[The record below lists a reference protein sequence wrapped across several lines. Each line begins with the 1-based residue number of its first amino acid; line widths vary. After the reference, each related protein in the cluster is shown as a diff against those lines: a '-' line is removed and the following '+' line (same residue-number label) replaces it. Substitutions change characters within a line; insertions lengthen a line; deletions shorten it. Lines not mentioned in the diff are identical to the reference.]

1 MSPSL
6 PDWICRPSLRT
17 ALIAIVMV
25 VLLPT
30 LGVGAMAMWHA
41 GQTLRS
47 LTEQRLQEGAHIIG
61 QSASAEIE
69 MTGRLLHGLAA
80 QGHSFDTDGLVLYRL
95 QSDGQGGYVLPAIQ
109 EPMVAQLVLEAAL
122 SGKMQVS
129 NLLPRRLDND
139 PFRVAMAYP
148 ELPVGDHLDV
158 AVALDHPSTLLR
170 TLAMQPSDDKAIL
183 AITDGSGRILARSV
197 DADSHLGRVVPDWD
211 LLEEQR
217 AETGTIRVSTFEG
230 SEIIFSYQRI
240 AGTPG
245 WTTVVGEAAHSF
257 DKRWQMP
264 LYTMLIASGLTVL
277 VALVLAVLVVRG
289 VLVPINLLVKRSK
302 LVSNS
307 DSAALEAQ
315 EMDLE
320 VPPARIAEFETL
332 RIALDDAETELRRR
346 IAQSRLAEQQ
356 ARDAL
361 AALEHTE
368 ALARIGSWTLD
379 LSSGRFEA
387 SAMLRTL
394 NDTPEGAPD
403 PTVEDL
409 EHVLSGD
416 DYRRLK
422 AAIDRCLQTGENYAL
437 EMEHL
442 RRDGTRF
449 PAFVRGQAI
458 RDAQGEIVKLAG
470 SLQDVSESRE
480 QSARLTALADNLP
493 SGAIFRLIR
502 DDAAQLHVDYV
513 SGGIEGL
520 TGLAPADLTHEPER
534 LLMAIH
540 PDDREDLLQ
549 ILFEAQ
555 TEGTVLDRE
564 FRFIRP
570 DGREIWVRTRAVMRA
585 LGSTTTV
592 WDGVAID
599 ISSERQAIDALREA
613 KQAAETAERAKS
625 DFLATMS
632 HEIRTPMNSVI
643 GMTRLALQTQ
653 LDPKQ
658 RAYLEK
664 INDSASILLGIINDI
679 LDFSKIE
686 AGSMDLERST
696 FRLEQVLDTVSAVTA
711 LRAEEKGLEL
721 TFAVAEGTPHL
732 WRGDSLRLA
741 QVLTNLIGNAV
752 KFTEQGD
759 VLMRV
764 SLPQQAARAGG
775 GQLLAFEVRDTGIGL
790 TQDQIAGL
798 FQPFSQADAATARKY
813 GGTGLG
819 LAICRR
825 IVELMGGEIWVESRL
840 GQGSSFHFTVELEP
854 LLEEPTPCASLSK
867 GLAARRVLI
876 VDDNDTARDVLCQM
890 VEGFGMEAVPA
901 ASGAEALAALR
912 LADRE
917 ERSFDIVLSDWR
929 MPEMDG
935 LELAREI
942 RRDKRLLNMP
952 AVLMVTAY
960 GHQLVMS
967 EAAKVNLQGVLL
979 KPVTRSMIFNTVL
992 DVLAQDGGAAKS
1004 RRIAPLSGPR
1014 LTHEDFRSVL
1024 AGRHVLVV
1032 DDNALNRE
1040 VASEFLELVGVH
1052 VTTATDGREAIDAL
1066 RLDDYDAVLMD
1077 VHMSHMNG
1085 LEAIREIRR
1094 DPYWKN
1100 LPVIALTAQARVED
1114 QRASLEAGMS
1124 AHLTKP
1130 LDEQALYLR
1139 LAQFISAVDS
1149 GGPVVA
1155 EISDS
1160 LAESYDADLDKLA
1173 HRFGGSTDRLQR
1185 FLSGF
1190 LRDLGD
1196 MEAVFDLLMSQG
1208 DIAAI
1213 AEFAHRVKGG
1223 VGYVKADAL
1232 FSMAGSVEHA
1242 ARRGDR
1248 AAVDAAAP
1256 EFRGL
1261 MRDCVERVQR
1271 FAEQITAK
1279 DPVAQSGGAMAERL
1293 QLALSLAEEALGP
1306 VQASDFA
1313 ANTLLAQLKDALGPH
1328 PLGAK
1333 AEQVQELFDELDLD
1347 AAQGLLRQVIAAI
1360 VAEMSAEVS

>member
-1 MSPSL
+1 MPTSL
-6 PDWICRPSLRT
+6 PDWIRRPSLRT

-25 VLLPT
+25 VLLPA
-30 LGVGAMAMWHA
+30 LGVVGMSMWHA
-41 GQTLRS
+41 GQTLRR
-47 LTEQRLQEGAHIIG
+47 LTEERLQEGAHILG
-61 QSASAEIE
+61 QSTSAEIAA
-69 MTGRLLHGLAA
+69 TGRLLHGMAA
-80 QGHSFDTDGLVLYRL
+80 QGTAFDSEDMTLYRL
-95 QSDGQGGYVLPAIQ
+95 QSDGAGGYLLPAIQ
-109 EPMVAQLVLEAAL
+109 EPIVAQLVLDAAL
-122 SGKMQVS
+122 SGKMKVS
-129 NLLPRRLDND
+129 DLLPRRQDSD
-139 PFRVAMAYP
+139 PFRVAIAYP
-148 ELPVGDHLDV
+148 ELPQGDVIDV
-158 AVALDHPSTLLR
+158 AVALDHPATMLR
-170 TLAMQPSDDKAIL
+170 TLAMHPTQDHAVL
-183 AITDGSGRILARSV
+183 AVVDGAGRILARSV
-197 DADSHLGRVVPDWD
+197 DAATHLGRVVPDWD
-211 LLEEQR
+211 LLQ
-217 AETGTIRVSTFEG
+217 AQDSDTGTIRATTFEG
-230 SEIIFSYQRI
+230 RKVIFSYQRI

-245 WTTVVGEAAHSF
+245 WAVVVGEGADSF
-257 DKRWQMP
+257 DKRWLMP
-264 LYTMLIASGLTVL
+264 LYTMLVASSITVL
-277 VALVLAVLVVRG
+277 LALALAILLARG

-302 LVSNS
+302 LVSAS
-307 DSAALEAQ
+307 HDEVI
-315 EMDLE
+315 D

-332 RIALDDAETELRRR
+332 RTALDDAETELRRR

-361 AALEHTE
+361 TALEHTE

-379 LSSGRFEA
+379 LTTGRFEA
-387 SAMLRTL
+387 SAMLRVL
-394 NDTPEGAPD
+394 NDTREGDPD

-409 EHVLSGD
+409 QDVMSGE

-422 AAIDRCLQTGENYAL
+422 GAIERCLVNGESYGH
-437 EMEHL
+437 EIEHL
-442 RRDGTRF
+442 RRDGSRF

-458 RDAQGEIVKLAG
+458 RNADGEIVKLAG
-470 SLQDVSESRE
+470 SLQDISESRE
-480 QSARLTALADNLP
+480 QSARLSALADNLP
-493 SGAIFRLIR
+493 SGAIFRLLR
-502 DDAAQLHVDYV
+502 DEGGELHVDYV

-520 TGLAPADLTHEPER
+520 TALSPVALTQEPY
-534 LLMAIH
+534 LLVEAIH
-540 PDDREDLLQ
+540 PDDRDGLLTM
-549 ILFEAQ
+549 LLEAQ
-555 TEGTVLDRE
+555 SEGTVIDRE
-564 FRFIRP
+564 FRFVRP
-570 DGREIWVRTRAVMRA
+570 DGREIWVRARAVMRHR
-585 LGSTTTV
+585 GGNISV

-613 KQAAETAERAKS
+613 KQTAETAERAKS

-696 FRLEQVLDTVSAVTA
+696 FRLEQVLDTVSSVTA

-721 TFAVAEGTPHL
+721 TFAVAEGTPNL

-741 QVLTNLIGNAV
+741 QVLNNLVGNAV
-752 KFTEQGD
+752 KFTEKGD
-759 VLMRV
+759 VLVRV
-764 SLPQQAARAGG
+764 SMPAQAARAGA
-775 GQLLAFEVRDTGIGL
+775 GQLLTFEVRDTGIGL
-790 TQDQIAGL
+790 SEDQIAGL
-798 FQPFSQADAATARKY
+798 FQPFSQADAGTARKY

-825 IVELMGGEIWVESRL
+825 IVELMGGEIWVESTV
-840 GQGSSFHFTVELEP
+840 GIGSRFCFTVELEP
-854 LLEEPTPCASLSK
+854 VLEELSPRASLTK
-867 GLAARRVLI
+867 VLTTRRILI
-876 VDDNDTARDVLCQM
+876 VDDNDTARDVLCDM
-890 VEGFGMEAVPA
+890 VTGFGMEAVPA
-901 ASGAEALAALR
+901 SNGAEALAVLR

-917 ERSFDIVLSDWR
+917 ERAFDIVLSDWR

-942 RRDKRLLNMP
+942 RRDRRLVNMP

-960 GHQLVMS
+960 GHQLVMA

-992 DVLAQDGGAAKS
+992 DVLAQDVSGSKS
-1004 RRIAPLSGPR
+1004 RRITSGPAR
-1014 LTHEDFRSVL
+1014 LTPADFRAVL
-1024 AGRHVLVV
+1024 QGRHVLVV

-1077 VHMSHMNG
+1077 VHMPHMNG
-1085 LEAIREIRR
+1085 LEAIREIRG
-1094 DPYWKN
+1094 DPYWQN

-1130 LDEQALYLR
+1130 LDEQELYR
-1139 LAQFISAVDS
+1139 QLAQFILAADS
-1149 GGPVVA
+1149 GAPVVA
-1155 EISDS
+1155 AMSDT

-1173 HRFGGSTDRLQR
+1173 NRFGGSHERLQR
-1185 FLSGF
+1185 FLGGF

-1196 MEAVFDLLMSQG
+1196 MDVVFDCLMQQG
-1208 DIAAI
+1208 DIAAV

-1242 ARRGDR
+1242 ARRGDWP
-1248 AAVDAAAP
+1248 AVQQAAP
-1256 EFRGL
+1256 ELLQL
-1261 MRDCVERVQR
+1261 MKDCVARVTR
-1271 FAEQITAK
+1271 FSAQIEAK
-1279 DPVAQSGGAMAERL
+1279 AAMRTLEAKVVTL
-1293 QLALSLAEEALGP
+1293 QTALSLAESAIAPL
-1306 VQASDFA
+1306 QASDFA
-1313 ANTLLAQLKDALGPH
+1313 AHAILLKLQDALEPH
-1328 PLGAK
+1328 PLA
-1333 AEQVQELFDELDLD
+1333 ADAQRLLELFDDLDLE
-1347 AAQGLLRQVIAAI
+1347 AAQALLQHMIVAM